1 VPSVFFIFPVGSGNP
16 RKKGIRRSINSERED
31 CSMKKYGSLF
41 KVVVSLVLLA
51 GIAMA
56 FSASPAAAAPEYK
69 WKFAQTTVR
78 PTQAM
83 SMRLFCDLVKKYS
96 NGRME
101 IKFYPDGLMGSHD
114 EIFHAVQEGSIEI
127 GNFAPYVNLVPGGMF
142 NWMPWTISSWEE
154 AEIAFGRPNGILYK
168 VLEKAYNEIG
178 MHTLYTNSQ
187 GPYGLGNNVR
197 EIKTPADLKN
207 LKFRVSSSLGSV
219 KGLLNMGKGTGMTV
233 ETISWGELY
242 NALSRGVV
250 DGCWDMW
257 PSLIEERHAEVMKY
271 YTALDWMW
279 DGNQIAVNKA
289 KYDAL
294 PKDLQD
300 AITRAAKEA
309 EIHQYKLAKAAVKD
323 MEARLKK
330 QANFKIYYPTE
341 KEKDVFRQKAQ
352 ALTIWDE
359 LCKPWLDK
367 AYPGQ
372 NMTQKILKE
381 LEAIRKQ
388 VHKN

>member
-1 VPSVFFIFPVGSGNP
+1 
-16 RKKGIRRSINSERED
+16 
-31 CSMKKYGSLF
+31 MKKYGSLF
-41 KVVVSLVLLA
+41 KGIVSLVLLA
-51 GIAMA
+51 GIALA
-56 FSASPAAAAPEYK
+56 FSVSPAAAAPEYK

-78 PTQAM
+78 PTQAI
-83 SMRLFCDLVKKYS
+83 SMKLFCDLVKKYT

-114 EIFHAVQEGSIEI
+114 EIFHAVQDGSIEI

-154 AEIAFGRPNGILYK
+154 AEIAFGQPNGILYK

-178 MHTLYTNSQ
+178 MHILYTNSQ

-197 EIKTPADLKN
+197 EIRTPADLKN
-207 LKFRVSSSLGSV
+207 LKFRVSSSLGSA
-219 KGLLNMGKGTGMTV
+219 KGLINMGKGTGMTV
-233 ETISWGELY
+233 ETIAWGELY

-257 PSLIEERHAEVMKY
+257 PSLIEERHAEVLKY

-289 KYDAL
+289 KWDAL
-294 PKDLQD
+294 PKDIQA
-300 AITRAAKEA
+300 AITRAAREA
-309 EIHQYKLAKAAVKD
+309 EAHQYKLAKAAVKD

-330 QANFKIYYPTE
+330 MPNFKIYYPTE
-341 KEKDVFRQKAQ
+341 KEREMFRQKAQ
-352 ALTIWDE
+352 PLSIWEE

>member
-1 VPSVFFIFPVGSGNP
+1 
-16 RKKGIRRSINSERED
+16 
-31 CSMKKYGSLF
+31 MKKSGSLL

-51 GIAMA
+51 GLALA
-56 FSASPAAAAPEYK
+56 VSVSPAMAAPEYK

-154 AEIAFGRPNGILYK
+154 SELAFGRPNGILYK

-219 KGLLNMGKGTGMTV
+219 KGLVNMGKGTGMTV
-233 ETISWGELY
+233 ETIAWGELY

-294 PKDLQD
+294 PKDIQD

-309 EIHQYKLAKAAVKD
+309 EIHQYKMAKAAVKD

-381 LEAIRKQ
+381 LEEIRKQ

>member
-1 VPSVFFIFPVGSGNP
+1 
-16 RKKGIRRSINSERED
+16 
-31 CSMKKYGSLF
+31 MKKSSSLL

-51 GIAMA
+51 GLALA
-56 FSASPAAAAPEYK
+56 VSVSPAMAAPEYK

-154 AEIAFGRPNGILYK
+154 SELAFGRPNGILYK

-219 KGLLNMGKGTGMTV
+219 KGLVNMGKGTGMTV
-233 ETISWGELY
+233 ETIAWGELY

-279 DGNQIAVNKA
+279 DGNQM
-289 KYDAL
+289 
-294 PKDLQD
+294 
-300 AITRAAKEA
+300 
-309 EIHQYKLAKAAVKD
+309 AKAAVKD
-323 MEARLKK
+323 MEAKLKK

-372 NMTQKILKE
+372 NMTKQILKE